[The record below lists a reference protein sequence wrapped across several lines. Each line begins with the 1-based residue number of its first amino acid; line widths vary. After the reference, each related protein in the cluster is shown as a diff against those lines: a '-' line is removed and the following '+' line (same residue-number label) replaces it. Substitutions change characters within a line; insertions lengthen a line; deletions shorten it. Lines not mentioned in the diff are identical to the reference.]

1 MLDLGTLGGEH
12 SSATA
17 IAEEVDGTLLIGGH
31 SHDDSAR
38 VRAVLWMV
46 RLASAA
52 TPGVPEPGPAGP

>member
-12 SSATA
+12 SAAAA
-17 IAEEVDGTLLIGGH
+17 IAEEVDGTLLVVGH

-46 RLASAA
+46 RLASSA
-52 TPGVPEPGPAGP
+52 TRGVPEPGPTGP